1 MMDRTKIQVAL
12 IQGSLDKA
20 SCNFGVL
27 IDSPI
32 KKLYLAIIYH
42 LDILYIYK

>member
-12 IQGSLDKA
+12 IQGSFDKA

-32 KKLYLAIIYH
+32 KKIISCNNLSSWHSVYL
-42 LDILYIYK
+42 